1 MEVNRFAQEHEM
13 DMEFEPSNMSF
24 KEGKVGEPSTNT
36 YILFGISSFNL
47 SVNHI

>member
-13 DMEFEPSNMSF
+13 DMEFEPSNM
-24 KEGKVGEPSTNT
+24 KVGEPSTNT